1 MKTLKKTFE
10 KKSPVA
16 KELKSGAAAV
26 NGSFG
31 EDDAMPRSR
40 VSESGD
46 SDFYRE
52 PAAQFYDEQDEDDK
66 FWNVEPQRA
75 PNNEDLWIVNNS
87 KQLQ

>member
-52 PAAQFYDEQDEDDK
+52 PAA
-66 FWNVEPQRA
+66 
-75 PNNEDLWIVNNS
+75 
-87 KQLQ
+87 